1 MNTKRVLEL
10 ISQGG
15 LDSDFID
22 IYVDTEQLEYQ
33 KKRYINAVMK
43 L

>member
-15 LDSDFID
+15 LDSNFID
-22 IYVDTEQLEYQ
+22 IYVDTVYALQIPKVLMQ
-33 KKRYINAVMK
+33 I
-43 L
+43 